1 MRGGGLEPAQ
11 TLVIKGQFGDSP
23 GIVEGD
29 AAAMTSNGRDTAT
42 PVQVGERPALVDL
55 CAAVVAAAQAG
66 DLATV
71 CLLARTMRTVVEAD
85 VTATGGAPSGRE
97 R

>member
-1 MRGGGLEPAQ
+1 M
-11 TLVIKGQFGDSP
+11 GDTAP
-23 GIVEGD
+23 MVLNGD
-29 AAAMTSNGRDTAT
+29 DTAT

-85 VTATGGAPSGRE
+85 VTAAGRE

>member
-1 MRGGGLEPAQ
+1 MGVAGGD
-11 TLVIKGQFGDSP
+11 T
-23 GIVEGD
+23 
-29 AAAMTSNGRDTAT
+29 AAMVLNGDDTAT

-85 VTATGGAPSGRE
+85 VTAARGAPSGSTR
-97 R
+97 

>member
-1 MRGGGLEPAQ
+1 
-11 TLVIKGQFGDSP
+11 
-23 GIVEGD
+23 
-29 AAAMTSNGRDTAT
+29 MTSNGRDTAT

-85 VTATGGAPSGRE
+85 VTAAGGAPSGSTR
-97 R
+97 